1 MCGRSMR
8 GIHASPV
15 QSSRLESSPVQ
26 SSPYERSRA
35 GSPRK
40 QSTLLTLC
48 IMLTWCR
55 PGEMA
60 AAGLV
65 VSHAGAGSLMEA
77 LALKKRVVAVV
88 NAALMGNHQVE
99 LADALRRQ
107 RSIVRSRATLDHPV
121 PSLVRGRER
130 RSQVLAAAPTA
141 PALVDAVAAATEATT
156 LDTYP
161 DVDDALFPK
170 LVDAE
175 MRRAAEANC

>member
-107 RSIVRSRATLDHPV
+107 RSIV
-121 PSLVRGRER
+121 
-130 RSQVLAAAPTA
+130 LAAAPTA